1 MQQEANGS
9 VFISFFHFLPA
20 ICSADLKEKVKYE
33 IMKNEI

>member
-20 ICSADLKEKVKYE
+20 ILNPNPNKFLAVS
-33 IMKNEI
+33 